1 LALLL
6 ELLVVLLALKLVLA
20 LEQQLEVLYL
30 ALLAVQ

>member
-20 LEQQLEVLYL
+20 LVQQLEVLYL

>member
-6 ELLVVLLALKLVLA
+6 ELLVVLLELKLVLA